1 MNFSTYFNFTKML
14 QEDNTIEH
22 IPTKDELRHFNQVR
36 SGGKIDYSKD
46 FHNKVLNNFYRIT
59 MRIND
64 EKLRNSFAEII
75 FRNMGNLNDLIEQV
89 KRKNELNLKS
99 NKYNELMRYI
109 DKIEG
114 D

>member
-1 MNFSTYFNFTKML
+1 MNFSTYFNFQKIINE
-14 QEDNTIEH
+14 QSEEH

-46 FHNKVLNNFYRIT
+46 FHNKVLKNFYRIT
-59 MRIND
+59 IGIND
-64 EKLRNSFAEII
+64 EKLRKSFAEII

-89 KRKNELNLKS
+89 KRKNELNMKN
-99 NKYNELMRYI
+99 NKYVELRSYI

-114 D
+114 EN